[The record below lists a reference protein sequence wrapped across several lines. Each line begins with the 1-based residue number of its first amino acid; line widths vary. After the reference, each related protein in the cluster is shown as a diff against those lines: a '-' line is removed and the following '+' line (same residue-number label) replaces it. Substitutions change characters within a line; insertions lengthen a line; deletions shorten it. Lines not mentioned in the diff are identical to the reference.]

1 MAALN
6 VVQPLTVVLVPLI
19 LPVPAAD
26 NGIIDAG
33 CFNLRPVD
41 VSVVD
46 RNINNPFR
54 AIARAVPV
62 VKAVKPVEY
71 GVSLVVLFGA
81 KNLNAI
87 VVGTGSLVGGD

>member
-1 MAALN
+1 MATLD

-54 AIARAVPV
+54 AIARAIPV

-81 KNLNAI
+81 KSLNAI
-87 VVGTGSLVGGD
+87 VVGAGPLVGGD